1 MSVMLSLDEMEI
13 ASLPKIIRDDISFPL
28 RFEVV
33 NKDFEVFK
41 TAISKIV
48 ENNLSLL
55 DEIPLPKHLKIE
67 KLRKWFQNQIKSD
80 LQKDRIFEKSVEL
93 NKYAKNMYS
102 MMDSYFREVFD
113 YHKQQ
118 QKRLSSD
125 MFCTSKMF
133 LNSDLPM
140 PFMRAIEDSLLN
152 EIDSIKVFVKRIRYE
167 RLSLVRYRNNR
178 IKFGRVCESHNR
190 WANKFN
196 DQRNELERLRVK
208 LIWYVDFNNSANL
221 NEILEDKIIK
231 TSLLDKRVFFD
242 FINTLQSQV
251 LKMEKLNASMTKST
265 SFLPFEINEGTRA
278 IHTIMYLLA

>member
-1 MSVMLSLDEMEI
+1 MSFMLSLDEMEI
-13 ASLPKIIRDDISFPL
+13 ASLPKVICDDASFPL
-28 RFEVV
+28 QFELV
-33 NKDFEVFK
+33 NKDFEDFK
-41 TAISKIV
+41 TAISKV
-48 ENNLSLL
+48 VKNNLSLL

-67 KLRKWFQNQIKSD
+67 ELRERFQNEIKSD
-80 LQKDRIFEKSVEL
+80 LQKDRIFEKSVEI

-102 MMDSYFREVFD
+102 MMNSYFREVFD
-113 YHKQQ
+113 YHKQK

-125 MFCTSKMF
+125 MFCISKMF

-140 PFMRAIEDSLLN
+140 PFMRTVEDSLLY
-152 EIDSIKVFVKRIRYE
+152 EIDSIEVFVKRIRYE
-167 RLSLVRYRNNR
+167 QMSLVRYRNNR
-178 IKFGRVCESHNR
+178 PKFGRVCDSHNS

-196 DQRNELERLRVK
+196 EQKIKLERLRVK

-231 TSLLDKRVFFD
+231 TSLLDKRVLFD

-251 LKMEKLNASMTKST
+251 LKMEKLNASMTKPT

-278 IHTIMYLLA
+278 IHKIMHLLS